1 MDEYQV
7 EERSHPAGM
16 GGVQKL
22 YRFPNGYGAS
32 VIRTAFSYGGPEGKW
47 ELAVIKWNAETDADI
62 DDRYD
67 LTYDTPITSDVEG
80 RLEWLEVEELLE
92 RIRNL
97 EGVSK

>member
-32 VIRTAFSYGGPEGKW
+32 VIRSSFSYGGDEGKW
-47 ELAVIKWNAETDADI
+47 ELGVIVWQSEAGDADY
-62 DDRYD
+62 RFK
-67 LTYDTPITSDVEG
+67 LNYDTPITSDVEG
-80 RLEWLEVEELLE
+80 HLEWLEVEELLE
-92 RIRNL
+92 RICNL